1 MKHTHS
7 FRPSRALAAL
17 CLCAGL
23 ASQTVPAMAAQYQGF
38 VFEDTIRLG
47 DTDLRLNGLGM
58 RAVLFIKGYAAG
70 LYLSQKADTPEAVY
84 KAPGAKRVQ
93 LRMMRDAKA
102 ADFHRSL
109 VSGMRKNA
117 TPDELARLQDRLVQL
132 EEAIDAVGAVKQGDT
147 INLDFVPAR
156 GLTLS
161 VNGQVRGKPV
171 AGADFFNTLLEIFV
185 GERPV
190 DANLKRGLLGQP
202 VTPSS

>member
-23 ASQTVPAMAAQYQGF
+23 ALQTAPAMAAQYQGF

-102 ADFHRSL
+102 ADFHRAL

-147 INLDFVPAR
+147 I
-156 GLTLS
+156 
-161 VNGQVRGKPV
+161 
-171 AGADFFNTLLEIFV
+171 
-185 GERPV
+185 
-190 DANLKRGLLGQP
+190 
-202 VTPSS
+202 